1 MQKALATQDSGL
13 LQSSPGPAGLGV
25 VVIGSAVVDAGAV
38 VVLAVGVFA
47 SIIYCK
53 DIPFRSSKF
62 MFFFFLKINKSFDT
76 NTDTHDRLETD
87 KTKQR
92 KLESITS

>member
-1 MQKALATQDSGL
+1 M
-13 LQSSPGPAGLGV
+13 LQSFPGPAGLGV
-25 VVIGSAVVDAGAV
+25 VVAGSAVVHAGVA
-38 VVLAVGVFA
+38 VVLAVGIFA

-53 DIPFRSSKF
+53 DILFRSSKF
-62 MFFFFLKINKSFDT
+62 IWIFFLKINKSFDT